1 MTDAPQT
8 KPARLAVPGATLY
21 YKMQGH
27 GQLLLMLQGGDSDAD
42 ATDALASHVIDDYT
56 VLSYDRRGLSRSP
69 VDDPSAPVDLSTHC
83 DDAARLLAAVTDKPA
98 LVFGTS
104 IGALL
109 GLDLVSRHPE
119 SVGLLVSHEPPAT
132 ELLAEPGRRQAVR
145 GQEEVEEAYLNDGV
159 AEAMR
164 KFVALAGVRF
174 DDREPDVSLPVPRPE
189 RIANLEFFLAH
200 DAPAVRLYRL
210 DLPSL
215 RATAHRVVPAA
226 GESTKTFPRHC
237 TEVLA
242 RELGRPLAEFPGGH
256 TGWLLRPRAFAAR
269 LRQVL
274 SEYVSSADNRGDSP
288 AGRAKGIEP

>member
-1 MTDAPQT
+1 MTGAPQMES
-8 KPARLAVPGATLY
+8 ACLGVPGAMLY
-21 YKMQGH
+21 YKTQGH
-27 GQLLLMLQGGDSDAD
+27 GPPLLMLQGGDSDAD
-42 ATDALASHVIDDYT
+42 GTDALAAHLIDHYT
-56 VLSYDRRGLSRSP
+56 VLSYDRRGLSHSS

-83 DDAARLLAAVTDKPA
+83 DDAARLLAAVTDEPA

-119 SVGLLVSHEPPAT
+119 SVRLLVCHEPPAT
-132 ELLAEPGRRQAVR
+132 ELLAEPERSQAWR
-145 GQEEVEEAYLNDGV
+145 EQKDVEEAYRNDGV

-174 DDREPDVSLPVPRPE
+174 DDREPDVTLPEPKPE
-189 RIANLEFFLAH
+189 RIANLKFFLTH
-200 DAPAVRLYRL
+200 DAPSVRLYRL

-215 RATAHRVVPAA
+215 RTTAHRIVPAA
-226 GESTKTFPRHC
+226 GESTETFPRHC
-237 TEVLA
+237 AEALA

-256 TGWLLRPRAFAAR
+256 TGPLLRPRAFATR

-274 SEYVSSADNRGDSP
+274 REDMSSVDYRSDSP
-288 AGRAKGIEP
+288 TDRAKGIEQ